1 MTNYI
6 KDPQTNIFAGLTSCQ
21 KSDFVLV
28 LVEINTTTIMVK
40 LLFSASCYVKTR
52 YIKSKL
58 GLDTIK
64 DFGL

>member
-6 KDPQTNIFAGLTSCQ
+6 KDPQINIFAGLTSCQ

-28 LVEINTTTIMVK
+28 LVEINTTAIMVK
-40 LLFSASCYVKTR
+40 LLLSAR
-52 YIKSKL
+52 YIISKL
-58 GLDTIK
+58 GSDTIK